1 MEKDMK
7 KQIAEASRELLFEDQ
22 VKKLT
27 VKAIVDKCKIT
38 RQAFYYH
45 FEDIPDL
52 LKWILDQ
59 ASSQLEKEIFEQEDE
74 EKVLKRCFLIALES
88 KVDQFHHYMVCY
100 KNADQNELK
109 EQLDSL
115 NRVILEEDQQLKQ
128 KLHYSKS
135 EVAFRI
141 GMAYEEVEN
150 IIRDLK
156 KDLKRM
162 SEASSLDEFDAEKA
176 ALLAEYM
183 MDFAMQTSDYALL
196 SVMKA
201 NDAQLRLEEK
211 EA

>member
-74 EKVLKRCFLIALES
+74 EKALKRCFLIALES
-88 KVDQFHHYMVCY
+88 K
-100 KNADQNELK
+100 EIT
-109 EQLDSL
+109 ESL
-115 NRVILEEDQQLKQ
+115 SSQQRTVRNLLTRHLQGQEDLTG
-128 KLHYSKS
+128 
-135 EVAFRI
+135 ECR
-141 GMAYEEVEN
+141 
-150 IIRDLK
+150 
-156 KDLKRM
+156 
-162 SEASSLDEFDAEKA
+162 
-176 ALLAEYM
+176 
-183 MDFAMQTSDYALL
+183 
-196 SVMKA
+196 
-201 NDAQLRLEEK
+201 
-211 EA
+211 

>member
-1 MEKDMK
+1 MNDVINPVKLK
-7 KQIAEASRELLFEDQ
+7 ELED
-22 VKKLT
+22 
-27 VKAIVDKCKIT
+27 
-38 RQAFYYH
+38 
-45 FEDIPDL
+45 
-52 LKWILDQ
+52 
-59 ASSQLEKEIFEQEDE
+59 
-74 EKVLKRCFLIALES
+74 

-100 KNADQNELK
+100 KNTDQNELK
-109 EQLDSL
+109 EQLESL
-115 NRVILEEDQQLKQ
+115 NKVILEEDQQLKQ

>member
-1 MEKDMK
+1 MNDVINPVKLK
-7 KQIAEASRELLFEDQ
+7 ELED
-22 VKKLT
+22 
-27 VKAIVDKCKIT
+27 
-38 RQAFYYH
+38 
-45 FEDIPDL
+45 
-52 LKWILDQ
+52 
-59 ASSQLEKEIFEQEDE
+59 
-74 EKVLKRCFLIALES
+74 

-100 KNADQNELK
+100 KNSDQNELK

>member
-1 MEKDMK
+1 MNDVINPVKLK
-7 KQIAEASRELLFEDQ
+7 ELED
-22 VKKLT
+22 
-27 VKAIVDKCKIT
+27 
-38 RQAFYYH
+38 
-45 FEDIPDL
+45 
-52 LKWILDQ
+52 
-59 ASSQLEKEIFEQEDE
+59 
-74 EKVLKRCFLIALES
+74 
-88 KVDQFHHYMVCY
+88 KVDQLHHYMVCY

-115 NRVILEEDQQLKQ
+115 NKVILEEDQQLKQ

>member
-1 MEKDMK
+1 MNDVINPVKLK
-7 KQIAEASRELLFEDQ
+7 ELEN
-22 VKKLT
+22 
-27 VKAIVDKCKIT
+27 
-38 RQAFYYH
+38 
-45 FEDIPDL
+45 
-52 LKWILDQ
+52 
-59 ASSQLEKEIFEQEDE
+59 
-74 EKVLKRCFLIALES
+74 
-88 KVDQFHHYMVCY
+88 KVDQFHHYMIWY
-100 KNADQNELK
+100 KNADQKELK

-115 NRVILEEDQQLKQ
+115 NEVVLKEDQQLKQ

-156 KDLKRM
+156 KDLKKM
-162 SEASSLDEFDAEKA
+162 SEASSLDEFDAEEA

-211 EA
+211 EV

>member
-1 MEKDMK
+1 MNDVINPVKLK
-7 KQIAEASRELLFEDQ
+7 ELED
-22 VKKLT
+22 
-27 VKAIVDKCKIT
+27 
-38 RQAFYYH
+38 
-45 FEDIPDL
+45 
-52 LKWILDQ
+52 
-59 ASSQLEKEIFEQEDE
+59 
-74 EKVLKRCFLIALES
+74 

-176 ALLAEYM
+176 ALLA
-183 MDFAMQTSDYALL
+183 
-196 SVMKA
+196 
-201 NDAQLRLEEK
+201 
-211 EA
+211 

>member
-1 MEKDMK
+1 MLKLRKRYPICYPNIIIDGKERTEDAMEKDMK

-45 FEDIPDL
+45 FED
-52 LKWILDQ
+52 
-59 ASSQLEKEIFEQEDE
+59 
-74 EKVLKRCFLIALES
+74 
-88 KVDQFHHYMVCY
+88 
-100 KNADQNELK
+100 
-109 EQLDSL
+109 
-115 NRVILEEDQQLKQ
+115 
-128 KLHYSKS
+128 
-135 EVAFRI
+135 
-141 GMAYEEVEN
+141 MAYEEVEN

>member
-1 MEKDMK
+1 MNDVINPVKLK
-7 KQIAEASRELLFEDQ
+7 ELED
-22 VKKLT
+22 
-27 VKAIVDKCKIT
+27 
-38 RQAFYYH
+38 
-45 FEDIPDL
+45 
-52 LKWILDQ
+52 
-59 ASSQLEKEIFEQEDE
+59 
-74 EKVLKRCFLIALES
+74 
-88 KVDQFHHYMVCY
+88 KVDQFYHYMVCY

-150 IIRDLK
+150 IIRALK

>member
-59 ASSQLEKEIFEQEDE
+59 ASSQLEKLKELED
-74 EKVLKRCFLIALES
+74 

>member
-1 MEKDMK
+1 MNDVITPVKLK
-7 KQIAEASRELLFEDQ
+7 ELED
-22 VKKLT
+22 
-27 VKAIVDKCKIT
+27 
-38 RQAFYYH
+38 
-45 FEDIPDL
+45 
-52 LKWILDQ
+52 
-59 ASSQLEKEIFEQEDE
+59 
-74 EKVLKRCFLIALES
+74 
-88 KVDQFHHYMVCY
+88 KVDQFHHYMAWY

-115 NRVILEEDQQLKQ
+115 NRVILKEDQQLRQ
-128 KLHYSKS
+128 KLYYSKS

-162 SEASSLDEFDAEKA
+162 SKASSLDEFEAEKA

-183 MDFAMQTSDYALL
+183 MDFAMQTSDYALF

-211 EA
+211 EV

>member
-1 MEKDMK
+1 
-7 KQIAEASRELLFEDQ
+7 
-22 VKKLT
+22 
-27 VKAIVDKCKIT
+27 
-38 RQAFYYH
+38 
-45 FEDIPDL
+45 
-52 LKWILDQ
+52 
-59 ASSQLEKEIFEQEDE
+59 
-74 EKVLKRCFLIALES
+74 
-88 KVDQFHHYMVCY
+88 MVCY

-115 NRVILEEDQQLKQ
+115 NKVILEEDQQLKQ

>member
-1 MEKDMK
+1 MNDVINPVKLK
-7 KQIAEASRELLFEDQ
+7 ELED
-22 VKKLT
+22 
-27 VKAIVDKCKIT
+27 
-38 RQAFYYH
+38 
-45 FEDIPDL
+45 
-52 LKWILDQ
+52 
-59 ASSQLEKEIFEQEDE
+59 
-74 EKVLKRCFLIALES
+74 

-100 KNADQNELK
+100 KNADQ
-109 EQLDSL
+109 
-115 NRVILEEDQQLKQ
+115 
-128 KLHYSKS
+128 
-135 EVAFRI
+135 
-141 GMAYEEVEN
+141 
-150 IIRDLK
+150 K

>member
-1 MEKDMK
+1 MNDVINPVKLK
-7 KQIAEASRELLFEDQ
+7 ELED
-22 VKKLT
+22 
-27 VKAIVDKCKIT
+27 
-38 RQAFYYH
+38 
-45 FEDIPDL
+45 
-52 LKWILDQ
+52 
-59 ASSQLEKEIFEQEDE
+59 
-74 EKVLKRCFLIALES
+74 

-115 NRVILEEDQQLKQ
+115 NKVILEEVQQLKQ

>member
-1 MEKDMK
+1 MNDVINPVKLK
-7 KQIAEASRELLFEDQ
+7 ELED
-22 VKKLT
+22 
-27 VKAIVDKCKIT
+27 
-38 RQAFYYH
+38 
-45 FEDIPDL
+45 
-52 LKWILDQ
+52 
-59 ASSQLEKEIFEQEDE
+59 
-74 EKVLKRCFLIALES
+74 

-100 KNADQNELK
+100 KNADQHELK

-115 NRVILEEDQQLKQ
+115 NKVILEEDQQLKQ

>member
-1 MEKDMK
+1 MNDVINPVKLK
-7 KQIAEASRELLFEDQ
+7 ELED
-22 VKKLT
+22 
-27 VKAIVDKCKIT
+27 
-38 RQAFYYH
+38 
-45 FEDIPDL
+45 
-52 LKWILDQ
+52 
-59 ASSQLEKEIFEQEDE
+59 
-74 EKVLKRCFLIALES
+74 

-115 NRVILEEDQQLKQ
+115 NRV
-128 KLHYSKS
+128 
-135 EVAFRI
+135 
-141 GMAYEEVEN
+141 
-150 IIRDLK
+150 IRDLK

>member
-1 MEKDMK
+1 MNDVINPVKLK
-7 KQIAEASRELLFEDQ
+7 ELED
-22 VKKLT
+22 
-27 VKAIVDKCKIT
+27 
-38 RQAFYYH
+38 
-45 FEDIPDL
+45 
-52 LKWILDQ
+52 
-59 ASSQLEKEIFEQEDE
+59 
-74 EKVLKRCFLIALES
+74 

-100 KNADQNELK
+100 KNADQKELK

-115 NRVILEEDQQLKQ
+115 NKVILEEDQQLKQ

>member
-1 MEKDMK
+1 MNDVINPVKLK
-7 KQIAEASRELLFEDQ
+7 ELED
-22 VKKLT
+22 
-27 VKAIVDKCKIT
+27 
-38 RQAFYYH
+38 
-45 FEDIPDL
+45 
-52 LKWILDQ
+52 
-59 ASSQLEKEIFEQEDE
+59 
-74 EKVLKRCFLIALES
+74 

-100 KNADQNELK
+100 KNADQSELK

-115 NRVILEEDQQLKQ
+115 NKVILEEDQQLKQ

>member
-1 MEKDMK
+1 MNDVINPVKLK
-7 KQIAEASRELLFEDQ
+7 ELED
-22 VKKLT
+22 
-27 VKAIVDKCKIT
+27 
-38 RQAFYYH
+38 
-45 FEDIPDL
+45 
-52 LKWILDQ
+52 
-59 ASSQLEKEIFEQEDE
+59 
-74 EKVLKRCFLIALES
+74 
-88 KVDQFHHYMVCY
+88 KVDQFQHYMVCY

-115 NRVILEEDQQLKQ
+115 NKVILEEDQQLKQ

>member
-1 MEKDMK
+1 MNDVINPVKLK
-7 KQIAEASRELLFEDQ
+7 ELED
-22 VKKLT
+22 
-27 VKAIVDKCKIT
+27 
-38 RQAFYYH
+38 
-45 FEDIPDL
+45 
-52 LKWILDQ
+52 
-59 ASSQLEKEIFEQEDE
+59 
-74 EKVLKRCFLIALES
+74 
-88 KVDQFHHYMVCY
+88 KVDQFHHYMDCY

>member
-1 MEKDMK
+1 MNDVINPVKLK
-7 KQIAEASRELLFEDQ
+7 ELED
-22 VKKLT
+22 
-27 VKAIVDKCKIT
+27 
-38 RQAFYYH
+38 
-45 FEDIPDL
+45 
-52 LKWILDQ
+52 
-59 ASSQLEKEIFEQEDE
+59 
-74 EKVLKRCFLIALES
+74 

-100 KNADQNELK
+100 KNDDQNELK